1 MTLDISV
8 DTSVLQNVSGGLTV
22 FSIQL
27 ETELTLNE
35 LTIIGE
41 RTLQL
46 ARDVIAF
53 RTGAAR
59 ESLQIIV
66 DTVSR
71 TVIIGSDGGI
81 QPDGR
86 KIYLRYLELGTSKMI
101 ARPFLF
107 PSVIQ
112 AINEFKARIPQKV
125 KEMARI
131 NVN

>member
-46 ARDVIAF
+46 ARDIIAF

-71 TVIIGSDGGI
+71 TVVIGSDGGI